1 MLLIKIT
8 NRHRLEL
15 EDDVRCVL
23 SETYGMDK
31 LLKNKQY

>member
-15 EDDVRCVL
+15 EDDVRCAL